1 MFVRGAGFAAQR
13 DSVLDRIQQLKA
25 ETITAYFDK
34 GTLRRIRARPNA
46 RAIRFLAAEND
57 SLNGAART
65 SGDRIELRFVDG
77 SVRRVSVIGGTQTTY
92 YRNSENIPDPFQL
105 EGFQW
110 TPARRPIRGELLRDA
125 RVRRRLDRGPARRDR
140 PVAGPVPPPGAEGA
154 WAFGADSTAQT
165 WTEPPSP
172 TDSMPVYLRQGM
184 VPERSS
190 SDSADRGPAVPP
202 DSLRSLPPSDTL
214 STRPSPDS

>member
-125 RVRRRLDRGPARRDR
+125 RVRRRLDQGPARRDR

-190 SDSADRGPAVPP
+190 SDSTDRGPAVPP

-214 STRPSPDS
+214 NTRPSPDS